1 MPPAIIAAL
10 IGAGVTGTEMGLQAS
25 GAFQPSTT
33 AATDK
38 AQQTALAQQ
47 KAQEAQA
54 FKQFAPDV
62 QSTTGGALSNPAFA
76 QMVAELAGQP
86 GDIGLAQQTI
96 FGNQP
101 QPGQQPGTVF
111 SGPGPGL
118 ASTVG

>member
-1 MPPAIIAAL
+1 
-10 IGAGVTGTEMGLQAS
+10 MGLQAS

-54 FKQFAPDV
+54 FKQFAPDA
-62 QSTTGGALSNPAFA
+62 QAQTGGALADPAFA
-76 QMVAELAGQP
+76 ALVASMTGNP

-96 FGNQP
+96 FGNPQQP
-101 QPGQQPGTVF
+101 QQPSTVF
-111 SGPGPGL
+111 SGPGAGL
-118 ASTVG
+118 ASAVG